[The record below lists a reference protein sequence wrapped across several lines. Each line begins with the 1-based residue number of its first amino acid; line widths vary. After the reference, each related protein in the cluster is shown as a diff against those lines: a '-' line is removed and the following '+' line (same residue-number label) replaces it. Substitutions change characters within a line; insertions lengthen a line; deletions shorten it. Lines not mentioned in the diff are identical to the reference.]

1 MAGDRSSGYRTSA
14 YRTSLGRARGLGA
27 AKRGVGAFI
36 TERVTAIALVPLVV
50 WGIWSAIVVARGG
63 YEGAIRWIT
72 HPLNAVLLAVTL
84 VVGFWHMQ
92 VGMRVI
98 VEDYIERPASRT
110 ALLLLNLFACVL
122 FAALAV
128 FAVLKVAL
136 TTGAV

>member
-1 MAGDRSSGYRTSA
+1 MTDDRAPG

-27 AKRGVGAFI
+27 AKHGVGHFI
-36 TERVTAIALVPLVV
+36 TERVTAIALVPLSL
-50 WGIWSAIVVARGG
+50 WGLWSALTVARGG
-63 YEGAIRWIT
+63 YEGAIGWIT
-72 HPLNAVLLAVTL
+72 HPLNAVLLAITL

-98 VEDYIERPASRT
+98 VEDYVERPLNRT
-110 ALLLLNLFACVL
+110 LLLLLNLFACVL
-122 FAALAV
+122 FGALAV

>member
-1 MAGDRSSGYRTSA
+1 MADERFSGYRTP
-14 YRTSLGRARGLGA
+14 LGRARGLGA
-27 AKRGVGAFI
+27 AKAGVGGFI
-36 TERVTAIALVPLVV
+36 VERVTALALIPLVL
-50 WGIWSAIVVARGG
+50 WGLWSALTVARGG

-72 HPLNAVLLAVTL
+72 HPLNAVLLALTL

-98 VEDYIERPASRT
+98 VEDYVERPLNRA

-122 FAALAV
+122 FGALAV